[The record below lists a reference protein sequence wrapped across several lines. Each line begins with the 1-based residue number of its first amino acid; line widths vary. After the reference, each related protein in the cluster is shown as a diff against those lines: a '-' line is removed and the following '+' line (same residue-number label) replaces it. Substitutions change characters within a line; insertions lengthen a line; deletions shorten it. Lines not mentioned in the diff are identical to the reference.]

1 MDLTFAIKFFGAL
14 FAIMNPISGLPVFL
28 SLTGGE
34 TPATQRAIAIKV
46 AFYIAVIGVITTFAG
61 SAVLSFFG
69 ISIHDLQIA
78 GGLVVLGIAFSMLNG
93 SPSSMHH
100 GSESEQP
107 GFTNSSAVAFYPLA
121 FPLMMG
127 PGALTTLILF
137 AGQARGMVDWIGYFV
152 AFGVVTLSVGIVF
165 ALAGVLGKYLSDTAR
180 TIVSRVMGLI
190 LASIA
195 VQMIIDG
202 VRALLPGLA

>member
-34 TPATQRAIAIKV
+34 TPSTQRTIAIKV

-100 GSESEQP
+100 GSESEQS
-107 GFTNSSAVAFYPLA
+107 GFTDSSSVAFYPLA

-137 AGQARGMVDWIGYFV
+137 AGQAKGMVDWIGYFV
-152 AFGVVTLSVGIVF
+152 SFGLVTLSVGVVF

-190 LASIA
+190 LAAIA
-195 VQMIIDG
+195 VEMIIEG